1 VIVVIGVRP
10 TIPDNAAL
18 TALATLRALGVDVGA
33 LERSDVWR
41 FDVAPAAADGLV
53 GTVRGIETI
62 FNPNKHALA
71 VLPGSEPQAGEVWI
85 DEPAAAVRF
94 GKPPLRIAGRLLA
107 GVDRVE
113 RFTAWR
119 LRDRHGTPVAREVVD
134 RALETLLLN
143 PAFQRAIR

>member
-1 VIVVIGVRP
+1 MIVVIAVSP
-10 TIPDNAAL
+10 TIPDNEAL

-41 FDVAPAAADGLV
+41 FDVAPAAAAGLV
-53 GTVRGIETI
+53 DAVCAIETI

-71 VLPGSEPQAGEVWI
+71 VMSGSDPSAGEVWI

-94 GKPPLRIAGRLLA
+94 GKPPLRIAGRLLE

-119 LRDRHGTPVAREVVD
+119 LRDRHGAPVAREVVD

>member
-1 VIVVIGVRP
+1 MIVVIGVAP
-10 TIPDNAAL
+10 TIPDNEAL
-18 TALATLRALGVDVGA
+18 TALATLRALGVDLGA

-41 FDVAPAAADGLV
+41 FEVAPESAGGLV
-53 GTVRGIETI
+53 DAVRGIETI
-62 FNPNKHALA
+62 YNPNKHALQVRA
-71 VLPGSEPQAGEVWI
+71 ALDPEAGEVWI

-94 GKPPLRIAGRLLA
+94 GRSPLRIAGRLLD

-119 LRDRHGTPVAREVVD
+119 LRDQHGAPVAREVVD

>member
-1 VIVVIGVRP
+1 MTVVIDVAP
-10 TIPDNAAL
+10 TIPDNEAL
-18 TALATLRALGVDVGA
+18 TALATLRKLGVDLGG
-33 LERSDVWR
+33 LERADVWR
-41 FDVAPAAADGLV
+41 FDVASKAADSLV
-53 GTVRGIETI
+53 DAVRGIETI
-62 FNPNKHALA
+62 FNPNKHALSVREA
-71 VLPGSEPQAGEVWI
+71 VEPQAGEVWI

-94 GKPPLRIAGRLLA
+94 GAPPLRIAGRLLA

-119 LRDRHGTPVAREVVD
+119 LRDRHGAPATREVVD